1 MKSQYWII
9 DTDTP
14 GMSQGE
20 LSASGPYPTQ
30 RAAEEHIR
38 RETKALWEDSCPC
51 LQRENGTPWC
61 KPLHIVRVVRTV
73 QPAIRATIKLEE
85 VAL

>member
-1 MKSQYWII
+1 MKPKAQFWVI

-38 RETKALWEDSCPC
+38 RETKDLWEGSCPC
-51 LQRENGTPWC
+51 LQRENGKPWC
-61 KPLHIVRVVRTV
+61 KPLYIVKVVRTV
-73 QPAIRATIKLEE
+73 QPAIRARVTLED
-85 VAL
+85 A